1 MRMWKSITKN
11 KKLILSEAPMHGEDF
26 QLTGEDLGEDEQE
39 GFQSTDVQDPNNQN
53 GQQNQNMQQQNQI
66 PNEQDPNAPEND
78 MMMGD
83 EEQGMGGDQMGDGM
97 DGGFNEPQV
106 PEETEEDRLKKII
119 LLKQYKALYERL
131 SDVKFTL
138 TYIKRMKEYADD
150 ENIEYIERQ
159 LEDIDEK
166 INDTLAHHFL
176 SSQYRDLLRLFYY
189 LKYQVVALTDMLAK
203 VTGASLDAS
212 KDHADKDNTKK
223 GKRKIKK

>member
-1 MRMWKSITKN
+1 
-11 KKLILSEAPMHGEDF
+11 
-26 QLTGEDLGEDEQE
+26 
-39 GFQSTDVQDPNNQN
+39 
-53 GQQNQNMQQQNQI
+53 
-66 PNEQDPNAPEND
+66 
-78 MMMGD
+78 
-83 EEQGMGGDQMGDGM
+83 
-97 DGGFNEPQV
+97 
-106 PEETEEDRLKKII
+106 
-119 LLKQYKALYERL
+119 
-131 SDVKFTL
+131 
-138 TYIKRMKEYADD
+138 MKEYADD

-212 KDHADKDNTKK
+212 KDHADKDNNKK